1 MRKAFRDAYNR
12 ELALLYERS
21 AEFAAEYPGLA
32 DRLGGLL
39 RENTDPWIAGLL
51 EGTAFMAARVQ
62 LKLDE
67 EFAGFTRELLE
78 QVFPEALSPVP
89 SLMLVSAQVPVE
101 RRDLDN
107 GIRFQPG
114 EYLDARF
121 RDADQRVSCQF
132 SLCAPLEIW
141 PLERT
146 NVTYH
151 DRPAVIGSL
160 GQDPLEKTRAGL
172 QIDFR
177 HMTGANAADL
187 KLDDLTLHLTG
198 DLPHAVALYEQIH
211 CDNLRMSIRYLSP
224 QGDPVFV
231 RLKPDQLEQI
241 GFADDENLFRIDRRL
256 FKGFGLLRDGFIF
269 PRKFLG
275 FRLTGLRKILKRI
288 KAPDFQLI
296 VEFGRADDM
305 LTKHVDARH
314 IRLFCAP
321 AVNLFEES
329 SNQVRLDDRRH
340 EYVVT
345 PDSSPL
351 THYEVQRI
359 LRVHA
364 SYGTAKAKV
373 EAYPL
378 YGLPPGQIAQ
388 RNLMYYTTRRRPRRL
403 TDAERQTGM
412 RHDYRGTETFIAIY
426 EPPETDAQSRAQRLQ
441 IKTLC
446 SNRHLPSYLPI
457 AGSNDFHMTN
467 DVGIALDCVA
477 GPTRPRE
484 PLTEVDRDGPHRMT
498 QGEVQ
503 WRLISYLSLNH
514 FGLDDRGTGDGAAA
528 LRECLSLFADP
539 SDNVAE
545 AQIAGIRDLSTRPVV
560 RSIRREDGYFPARGL
575 EITVTLDEAA
585 FEGSGI
591 ILLGAVLDRFFAEY
605 ASINSFTQTVIAS
618 QQRGV
623 VRKWP
628 PRNGRGLLI

>member
-21 AEFAAEYPGLA
+21 AEFAEEYPGLA

-67 EFAGFTRELLE
+67 EFDGFTRELLE
-78 QVFPEALSPVP
+78 HVFPEALAPIP
-89 SLMLVSAQVPVE
+89 SIMLVSARAPVD
-101 RRDLDN
+101 RRDLDD

-114 EYLDARF
+114 EYMDARF

-141 PLERT
+141 PLERKAA
-146 NVTYH
+146 VYH

-160 GQDPLEKTRAGL
+160 GQDPTEKTRAGL
-172 QIDFR
+172 QIDFA
-177 HMTGANAADL
+177 HMTGKQIADL
-187 KLDDLTLHLTG
+187 KLDALTVHLTG
-198 DLPHAVALYEQIH
+198 SLPDAVALYEQIH
-211 CDNLRMSIRYLSP
+211 CDCLRISLRYLSAT
-224 QGDPVFV
+224 GDPVFI
-231 RLKPDQLEQI
+231 RLSPDQLQQI
-241 GFADDENLFRIDRRL
+241 GFDAQENLFGIDRRL
-256 FKGFGLLRDGFIF
+256 FEGFALLRDMFVF

-275 FRLTGLRKILKRI
+275 FRLTGLRDVLRRI
-288 KAPDFQLI
+288 KAQEFQLVI
-296 VEFGRADDM
+296 EFGRADEA
-305 LTKHVDARH
+305 LTKHVDASH
-314 IRLFCAP
+314 VRLFCAP
-321 AVNLFEES
+321 AINLFEES

-364 SYGTAKAKV
+364 SYGTAKSKV
-373 EAYPL
+373 EVYPL
-378 YGLPPGQIAQ
+378 YALPPGQSAQ
-388 RNLMYYTTRRRPRRL
+388 RNMMYYTYRRRPRRL
-403 TDAERQTGM
+403 TESERQTGM
-412 RHDYRGTETFIAIY
+412 RHDYRGTETFISIY
-426 EPPETDAQSRAQRLQ
+426 EPPETEAAGRAQRLQ
-441 IKTLC
+441 VKTLC
-446 SNRHLPSYLPI
+446 SNRHLPAYLPI
-457 AGSNDFHMTN
+457 AGSDDFHMTN
-467 DVGIALDCVA
+467 DVTVSLDCVS

-484 PLTEVDRDGPHRMT
+484 PMTEIDREAPHRMT
-498 QGEVQ
+498 QGEVH
-503 WRLISYLSLNH
+503 WRLISYLGLNH
-514 FGLDDRGTGDGAAA
+514 FGLDDRGTGDSAAA
-528 LRECLSLFADP
+528 LRELLSLFADL

-545 AQIAGIRDLSTRPVV
+545 AQIAGIKSLATRPVT

-575 EITVTLDEAA
+575 EITVTMDEAA

-605 ASINSFTQTVIAS
+605 ANVNSFTQTVIVS
-618 QQRGV
+618 QQRGLIK
-623 VRKWP
+623 RWA
-628 PRNGRGLLI
+628 PRSGRGPLI

>member
-51 EGTAFMAARVQ
+51 EGTAFLAARVQ

-78 QVFPEALSPVP
+78 QVFPEALSPIP
-89 SLMLVSAQVPVE
+89 SLMLVSARVPVE
-101 RRDLDN
+101 RRDLEN

-114 EYLDARF
+114 DYMDARF

-146 NVTYH
+146 AVTYH
-151 DRPAVIGSL
+151 DRPAVLGSL

-172 QIDFR
+172 QIGFR
-177 HMTGANAADL
+177 QMTGAPVAEL
-187 KLDDLTLHLTG
+187 KLDELTLHLTG
-198 DLPHAVALYEQIH
+198 SLPHAVALYEQIH
-211 CDNLRMSIRYLSP
+211 CDNLRMQIRYLSP

-231 RLKPDQLEQI
+231 RLNPDQLHQI
-241 GFADDENLFRIDRRL
+241 GFSADENLFRIDRRL
-256 FKGFGLLRDGFIF
+256 FEGFALLRDAFVF

-275 FRLTGLRKILKRI
+275 FRLTGLRKILRRI
-288 KAPDFQLI
+288 KTNDFQILI
-296 VEFGRADDM
+296 EFGRADDA
-305 LTKHVDARH
+305 LTKHVDASH
-314 IRLFCAP
+314 LRLFCAP
-321 AVNLFEES
+321 AINLFEEG

-364 SYGTAKAKV
+364 SYGTAKTKV
-373 EAYPL
+373 EVHPL
-378 YGLPPGQIAQ
+378 YALPPGQLAQ
-388 RNLMYYTTRRRPRRL
+388 RNLMYFTSRRRPRRL
-403 TDAERQTGM
+403 TEAERQTGM
-412 RHDYRGTETFIAIY
+412 RHDYRGTETFISIY
-426 EPPETDAQSRAQRLQ
+426 EPPDTDPNTRAQRLQ

-446 SNRHLPSYLPI
+446 SNRHLPAYLPI
-457 AGSNDFHMTN
+457 AGSDDFHMTN
-467 DVGIALDCVA
+467 DVGISLDCVA

-484 PLTEVDRDGPHRMT
+484 ALTEVDREGPHRMT

-503 WRLISYLSLNH
+503 WRLISYLGLNH
-514 FGLDDRGTGDGAAA
+514 FGLDDRGSGDAAAA
-528 LRECLSLFADP
+528 LRELLVLFADP
-539 SDNVAE
+539 SDSVAE
-545 AQIAGIRDLSTRPVV
+545 AQIAGIRDLTTRPVV

-575 EITVTLDEAA
+575 EITVTMDDAA

-605 ASINSFTQTVIAS
+605 ANINSFTQTVIVS
-618 QQRGV
+618 QQRGQI
-623 VRKWP
+623 RKWA
-628 PRNGRGLLI
+628 PRNGRGPLL

>member
-67 EFAGFTRELLE
+67 EFSGFTQELLDHI
-78 QVFPEALSPVP
+78 FPEALSPIP
-89 SLMLVSAQVPVE
+89 SIMLISARAPAD
-101 RRDLDN
+101 RRDLEN

-114 EYLDARF
+114 EYMDARF

-132 SLCAPLEIW
+132 SLASPLEIW

-146 NVTYH
+146 AVTYH

-177 HMTGANAADL
+177 HMNGASMADL
-187 KLDDLTLHLTG
+187 KLDDLTVHLTG
-198 DLPHAVALYEQIH
+198 SLPHAIALYEQIH

-231 RLKPDQLEQI
+231 KIKPEQLEQI
-241 GFADDENLFRIDRRL
+241 GFTAEENLFGIDRRL
-256 FKGFGLLRDGFIF
+256 FDGFALLRDAFIF

-275 FRLTGLRKILKRI
+275 FRITGLQKMLRKIRT
-288 KAPDFQLI
+288 PDMQIIF
-296 VEFGRADDM
+296 EFGRADDA
-305 LTKHVDARH
+305 LTKHVDASH
-314 IRLFCAP
+314 LRLFCAP
-321 AVNLFEES
+321 AINLFEES
-329 SNQVRLDDRRH
+329 SNQVRLDDRRW

-351 THYEVQRI
+351 THYEVHRI
-359 LRVHA
+359 LKVFA
-364 SYGTAKAKV
+364 SYGTAKSKV
-373 EAYPL
+373 EVYPL
-378 YGLPPGQIAQ
+378 YGLPPGQKAQ
-388 RNLMYYTTRRRPRRL
+388 RNLMYFTSRRRQRRL
-403 TDAERQTGM
+403 TETERQMGM
-412 RHDYRGTETFIAIY
+412 RHDYRGTETFISIY
-426 EPPETDAQSRAQRLQ
+426 EPPEIEPGQRAQRLQ

-446 SNRHLPSYLPI
+446 SNRHLPAYLPI
-457 AGSNDFHMTN
+457 AGSDDFHMTN
-467 DVGIALDCVA
+467 DTGISLDCVA
-477 GPTRPRE
+477 GPTKPRE
-484 PLTEVDRDGPHRMT
+484 AMTEIDREGPHRMT
-498 QGEVQ
+498 QGDVH
-503 WRLISYLSLNH
+503 WRLISYLGLNH
-514 FGLDDRGTGDGAAA
+514 FGLDDRGDGDGAAA
-528 LRECLSLFADP
+528 VRELLSMFADL
-539 SDNVAE
+539 SDSVAE
-545 AQIAGIRDLSTRPVV
+545 AQIAGIRAMETRPVV

-575 EITVTLDEAA
+575 EVTVTMDEAA

-605 ASINSFTQTVIAS
+605 ANINSFTQTVIVS

-623 VRKWP
+623 IKRWP
-628 PRNGRGLLI
+628 PRNGRGPLL

>member
-51 EGTAFMAARVQ
+51 EGTAFLAARVQ

-78 QVFPEALSPVP
+78 QIFPEALSPIP
-89 SLMLVSAQVPVE
+89 SLMLVSANVPVE

-114 EYLDARF
+114 EYMDARF

-177 HMTGANAADL
+177 HMTGAPAADL

-211 CDNLRMSIRYLSP
+211 CDNLRMQIRYLSP
-224 QGDPVFV
+224 QGDPVFL
-231 RLKPDQLEQI
+231 RLQPDQLEQI

-256 FKGFGLLRDGFIF
+256 FKGFGLLRDGFVF

-288 KAPDFQLI
+288 KTPDFQLI
-296 VEFGRADDM
+296 IEFGRADDM

-373 EAYPL
+373 EAHPL
-378 YGLPPGQIAQ
+378 YGLPPGQSAQ

-426 EPPETDAQSRAQRLQ
+426 EPPETDANSRAQRLQ

-467 DVGIALDCVA
+467 DVGISLDCVA

-484 PLTEVDRDGPHRMT
+484 PLTEVDREGPHRMT
-498 QGEVQ
+498 QGDVQ
-503 WRLISYLSLNH
+503 WRLISYLGLNH
-514 FGLDDRGTGDGAAA
+514 FGLDDRGSGDGASA
-528 LRECLSLFADP
+528 LRECLSLFSDP
-539 SDNVAE
+539 SDNVAD
-545 AQIAGIRDLSTRPVV
+545 AQIGGIRDLTTRPVV

-605 ASINSFTQTVIAS
+605 ASINSFTQTVIVS

>member
-62 LKLDE
+62 LKLEE

-78 QVFPEALSPVP
+78 QVFPEALSPIP
-89 SLMLVSAQVPVE
+89 SMMLVSARVPVE
-101 RRDLDN
+101 RRDLEG
-107 GIRFQPG
+107 GIRFGPG

-132 SLCAPLEIW
+132 SLCAPLELW

-146 NVTYH
+146 AAIYH
-151 DRPAVIGSL
+151 DRPAVLGSL
-160 GQDPLEKTRAGL
+160 GQDPLEKTRSGL
-172 QIDFR
+172 QVDFR
-177 HMTGANAADL
+177 HMTGAPVSDL
-187 KLDDLTLHLTG
+187 KLDGLTVHLTG
-198 DLPHAVALYEQIH
+198 SLPHAIALYEQIH

-224 QGDPVFV
+224 QGDPVFI
-231 RLKPDQLEQI
+231 RLNPNDLHQI
-241 GFADDENLFRIDRRL
+241 GFSAEENLFGIDRRL
-256 FKGFGLLRDGFIF
+256 FDGFALLRDVFVF
-269 PRKFLG
+269 PRKYLG
-275 FRLTGLRKILKRI
+275 FRLTGLGKLLRRI
-288 KAPDFQLI
+288 RATEFQL
-296 VEFGRADDM
+296 VMEFGRADDA
-305 LTKHVDARH
+305 LTKHLDASH
-314 IRLFCAP
+314 LRLFSAP
-321 AVNLFEES
+321 AINLFEES
-329 SNQVRLDDRRH
+329 SNQVRLDDRRY

-364 SYGTAKAKV
+364 SYGTAKTKV
-373 EAYPL
+373 EVHPL
-378 YGLPPGQIAQ
+378 YGLPPGQTAQ
-388 RNLMYYTTRRRPRRL
+388 RNLMYYTSRRRPRRL
-403 TDAERQTGM
+403 TETERQTGM
-412 RHDYRGTETFIAIY
+412 RYDYRGTETFIAIY
-426 EPPETDAQSRAQRLQ
+426 EPPDTDPNARAQRLQ

-446 SNRHLPSYLPI
+446 SNRHLPAYLPI
-457 AGSNDFHMTN
+457 AGSDDFHMTS
-467 DVGIALDCVA
+467 DVGVSLDCVA

-498 QGEVQ
+498 QGEVH
-503 WRLISYLSLNH
+503 WRLISYLNLNH

-528 LRECLSLFADP
+528 LREMLSLFSDP
-539 SDNVAE
+539 SDSVSD
-545 AQIAGIRDLSTRPVV
+545 AQISAIRDLKTRPVT

-575 EITVTLDEAA
+575 EITVTMDEAG

-605 ASINSFTQTVIAS
+605 ASVNSFTQTVIVS

-623 VRKWP
+623 VKRWV
-628 PRNGRGLLI
+628 PRNGRGPLI